1 MTQLLHLTSCT
12 CRRRRR
18 WAIRAMMPRRR
29 NALHMSTIRCRTLDQ
44 FEQARVFLIEEGAPH
59 GSFPVQPG

>member
-1 MTQLLHLTSCT
+1 LSPSLGDPGDD
-12 CRRRRR
+12 
-18 WAIRAMMPRRR
+18 ARRR

-44 FEQARVFLIEEGAPH
+44 FEQARVFLIEEGTPH